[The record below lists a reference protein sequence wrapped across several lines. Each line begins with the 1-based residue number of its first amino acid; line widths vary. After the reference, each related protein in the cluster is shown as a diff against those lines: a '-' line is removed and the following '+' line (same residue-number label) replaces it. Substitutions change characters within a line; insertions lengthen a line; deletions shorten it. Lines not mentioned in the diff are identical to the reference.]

1 MYKSLSMKIYTELI
15 YVRVAM
21 YIACSRAHNSRQ
33 AQAGRGGGGHFRPS
47 DILLNTFILIDFCY
61 FTSIT
66 E

>member
-21 YIACSRAHNSRQ
+21 YIACSRGHNPRQ
-33 AQAGRGGGGHFRPS
+33 AQAGRGGGHFRPS
-47 DILLNTFILIDFCY
+47 DIILLNTFILIHFCH
-61 FTSIT
+61 FTNLT